1 MNPHEFF
8 VVRGNL
14 LVEVKGGCRQS
25 GAVGI
30 FSRGRVMLVEDG
42 NGSIIAVLL
51 LDCFIYSV
59 CTNVP

>member
-1 MNPHEFF
+1 MNPLELF
-8 VVRGNL
+8 VVRCDL
-14 LVEVKGGCRQS
+14 FVEVKGGCRPS

-30 FSRGRVMLVEDG
+30 FSHGSVMFVEDG

-51 LDCFIYSV
+51 LDCAIYSV